1 MSDSQVTT
9 ITTKGTFEE
18 VISKAPP
25 EMQEIAHAAR
35 NLLIEVMP
43 DLTEVPWGQQKIAGY
58 GVGLKKMSEQFCY
71 IAPYKKHVNL
81 GFYYGVDLDDPKGL
95 LEGSGKELRHIKLY
109 SLDDVNQAAVKKLVK
124 AASKHLPK
132 LKKT

>member
-1 MSDSQVTT
+1 MSDAKVTT

-18 VISKAPP
+18 VISAASP

-43 DLTEVPWGQQKIAGY
+43 DITEVPWGQQKIAGY
-58 GVGLKKMSEQFCY
+58 GVGPKKMSEHFCY
-71 IAPYKKHVNL
+71 IAPFKKHVNL
-81 GFYYGVDLDDPKGL
+81 GFFYGADLDDPESL
-95 LEGSGKELRHIKLY
+95 LEGFGKELRHTKLR
-109 SLDDVNQAAVKKLVK
+109 SLEDVKQPAVKKLVK

-132 LKKT
+132 LG